1 MKEEPQIT
9 TVGTKGQIVIPQKLR
24 KELQIKPNTKL
35 AVYRTY
41 DKLVV
46 AKIAIPPLSE
56 EELKLLL
63 REIDQQN
70 IEKKKAE
77 EKQVRKARA
86 PARRGSRR
94 LRGKGNRTG

>member
-1 MKEEPQIT
+1 MSEHAEIA
-9 TVGTKGQIVIPQKLR
+9 TVGTKGQIVILQKLR

-56 EELKLLL
+56 EELKILF
-63 REIDQQN
+63 REIDEQDKA
-70 IEKKKAE
+70 KKKPS
-77 EKQVRKARA
+77 EKQRVKKRARKVA
-86 PARRGSRR
+86 
-94 LRGKGNRTG
+94 